1 MNIAE
6 ATRVRGDGF
15 GQVNTLSALGVGS
28 FLTKAQKIQLD
39 KSKLSKVLT
48 CPKKK
53 KIKTQQK

>member
-15 GQVNTLSALGVGS
+15 GQVNTLSAWELDL

-39 KSKLSKVLT
+39 KSRLSNVLA

-53 KIKTQQK
+53 KIK

>member
-15 GQVNTLSALGVGS
+15 GQVNTLSAWALDL

-39 KSKLSKVLT
+39 KSKLSNVLT